1 MAKGITSDVST
12 NAYLNSS
19 ERVWYCMSKIKKTED
34 VVNLSKNSQIRR
46 LNEVAKA
53 TNIALIAGIISIALL
68 ALMVISTLLLT
79 SEQLE
84 SVMYLNQ
91 YRLGSKALTSA
102 VQSYAV
108 TCDQQYYDAY
118 MKELNEDKNRDIALA
133 GLKKNDIQE
142 DEWEALNNVV
152 SLSNG
157 LVPLEEAAMEAAANG
172 DSKAAME
179 AVFGQEYEDTINV
192 INNDTDVVINKIQAR
207 LELKKDVYVI
217 IEFISAI
224 IFLACFVILTKQCLR
239 SISFSRNE
247 LLNPI
252 VKTSNQMIVLA
263 KGDLHSEID
272 LVEDDSEVGQMVAS
286 INFMKHNLASI
297 IDEISYVLGEMSK
310 GNYNLIV
317 KQEYVGEY
325 IKIKESLNL
334 IIEEMRSTV
343 STIKIATEEVNTG
356 ATQLTEAAEDLAS
369 ACTTQAG
376 QVSDLVL
383 LLTSLEE
390 SIDYNEKEA
399 EEAAKM
405 SNLASSTLEVG
416 GKKMHELTMAM
427 QQITECSQQIS
438 EIMVAIENI
447 AEEIDMLALNAT
459 IESARAGDAGR
470 GFAVVAEQV
479 KKLAGESQ
487 EAASQT
493 SKLIRRTVD
502 SVEAGTRIA
511 SEASESME
519 EVLLGA
525 EETTA
530 RLRGIVEKLRV
541 EVDSIS
547 QINEGVNM
555 VASIVDN
562 NSATSEETAAVSQEQ
577 KAQVEALVQLLN
589 NFTV

>member
-1 MAKGITSDVST
+1 
-12 NAYLNSS
+12 
-19 ERVWYCMSKIKKTED
+19 MSKTSQSGD
-34 VVNLSKNSQIRR
+34 AVNLSKNSQIRR
-46 LNEVAKA
+46 LNELVKS
-53 TNIALIAGIISIALL
+53 TNIALVAGIISIMLL
-68 ALMVISTLLLT
+68 ALMVISTSLLT

-108 TCDQQYYDAY
+108 TGNKEYYDAY
-118 MKELNEDKNRDIALA
+118 MKELKEDKNRDIALA
-133 GLKKNDIQE
+133 GLEKNDIQK

-157 LVPLEEAAMEAAANG
+157 LVPLEETAMEAVGRG
-172 DSKAAME
+172 DTVAAME
-179 AVFGQEYEDTINV
+179 AVFGHEYEDTINV
-192 INNDTDVVINKIQAR
+192 INNDTDVAINKIQTR
-207 LELKKDVYVI
+207 LETKKNIYII
-217 IEFISAI
+217 IELISAI
-224 IFLACFVILTKQCLR
+224 IFVTCFVILSRQCLK
-239 SISFSRNE
+239 SISFSRKE
-247 LLNPI
+247 LLDPI

-272 LVEDDSEVGQMVAS
+272 LLEDDSEVGQMVAS

-297 IDEISYVLGEMSK
+297 IDEISYILGEMAK
-310 GNYNLIV
+310 GNYNLLV

-325 IKIKESLNL
+325 VKIKESLNL

-383 LLTSLEE
+383 LLTTLEE

-438 EIMVAIENI
+438 EIMIAIENI

-459 IESARAGDAGR
+459 IESARAGDAGK

-525 EETTA
+525 EETTT

-541 EVDSIS
+541 EVDSIA
-547 QINEGVNM
+547 QINEGVNT

>member
-1 MAKGITSDVST
+1 MYQLIHIEIQVKG
-12 NAYLNSS
+12 YGF
-19 ERVWYCMSKIKKTED
+19 CMSKIKKSED
-34 VVNLSKNSQIRR
+34 AVNLSKNSQIRR
-46 LNEVAKA
+46 LNELVKS
-53 TNIALIAGIISIALL
+53 TNIALIAGIISIVLL
-68 ALMVISTLLLT
+68 ALMVISTLMLT

-224 IFLACFVILTKQCLR
+224 IFLACFVILSKQCLK
-239 SISFSRNE
+239 SISFSRKE
-247 LLNPI
+247 LLEPI

-297 IDEISYVLGEMSK
+297 IDEISYILGEMAK
-310 GNYNLIV
+310 GNYNLLV

-356 ATQLTEAAEDLAS
+356 ASQLTEAAEDLAS

-416 GKKMHELTMAM
+416 GQKMHELTIAM
-427 QQITECSQQIS
+427 QEITECSQQIS

-493 SKLIRRTVD
+493 SKLIRKTVD
-502 SVEAGTRIA
+502 SVESGTRIA

-530 RLRGIVEKLRV
+530 RLRGIVEKLRL

>member
-12 NAYLNSS
+12 DAYLNSS

-46 LNEVAKA
+46 LNELAKA

-142 DEWEALNNVV
+142 DEWEALNNIV

-157 LVPLEEAAMEAAANG
+157 LVPLEEAAMEAAAGG
-172 DSKAAME
+172 DAKAAME
-179 AVFGQEYEDTINV
+179 AVFGQEYEDAINI
-192 INNDTDVVINKIQAR
+192 INNDTDVAINKIQAR
-207 LELKKDVYVI
+207 LELKKDIYVI
-217 IEFISAI
+217 IEVISAI
-224 IFLACFVILTKQCLR
+224 IFLVCFVILTKQCLR

-438 EIMVAIENI
+438 EIMIAIENI

-459 IESARAGDAGR
+459 IESARAGDAGK